1 MTDTSQEQTLND
13 KNINHISIAFMFVLF
28 AAVIFA
34 SDRAKEFVGAERTR
48 ALLEWQSKLDIVADS
63 RKDAIERWLTD
74 QEDILR
80 SLASNVSLQ
89 LYMSQIVADEAPDSF
104 EINSLRSLLTETGR
118 LSNFVLPRQ
127 FARIKANVSRP
138 LLSGMALTDV
148 NGNVLVSTSDMPN
161 IPKDMLHIL
170 KDATTN
176 EPVKTDM
183 YKGYNEMPTMAFA
196 VPVFPVQ
203 SDGRQLQNI
212 GYVVGIKVL
221 GDNFFNLLKQPGE
234 TLANSENYLVRVIND
249 EVEYISPLLDETKAF
264 GKKRPYD
271 VDRYTAPYLI
281 DSRGQFGVGHNYAGK
296 SVLVTG
302 RTIDGMPSW
311 MLVRSVSREE
321 ALGDIEKR
329 LDSLLTMLMMSI
341 LGVGLTMAVI
351 WKHSASVKSARA
363 AMLHSQAVKQ
373 LRQVSEFL
381 NLVSNSQL
389 SQIFVVNKNGKIT
402 FANQSMAK
410 NVNMHLSDIPGK
422 TLFDVMGVE
431 KASSIELLNKDAI
444 VSGEYKIEEHEFF
457 GRNNSSNLWEGVPGE
472 EDIFNRDGGSI
483 LEPVGDS
490 ADQKSEKSES
500 ACSSDRISPELK
512 EIYDHQVIISNH
524 IPLKDPNDNSI
535 NSVLVTLH
543 DVSDIMH
550 ERHKHEQ
557 SMREIVRALVNILDG
572 RDPYSAKHSMHVAE
586 VAIAIAKEMG
596 LDEDAIELVD
606 IAGSLMNTGK
616 IFVPRELLVKKR
628 ALSEKEK
635 GQLQKAIAKSAEI
648 ISGISF
654 DVPVMDAVQNSKE
667 CWDGSGPNGLR
678 KDSIPVGARIISIA
692 DAFVALASP
701 RAYREEKSF
710 DIAGDILM
718 EDSGKKYD
726 PKAVIALLN
735 IIKNRDAEKMW
746 GHFKDKKDESGMTGD
761 EKQLFE
767 DANTRR

>member
-1 MTDTSQEQTLND
+1 MTDTPQEQTVND
-13 KNINHISIAFMFVLF
+13 KSINHISIAFMFALF

-34 SDRAKEFVGAERTR
+34 SDRAKDFVASERTR
-48 ALLEWQSKLDIVADS
+48 ALQEWQAKLDIVADS
-63 RKDAIERWLTD
+63 RKEAVERWLSD
-74 QEDILR
+74 QEDVLR

-89 LYMSQIVADEAPDSF
+89 LYMSQIVADQAPDSF
-104 EINSLRSLLTETGR
+104 EINSLRSLLVETGR
-118 LSNFVLPRQ
+118 LSEFVLPRQ
-127 FARIKANVSRP
+127 FARVKANVSRP
-138 LLSGMALTDV
+138 RLSGIALTDV

-161 IPKDMLHIL
+161 IPKDMLNIL

-183 YKGYNEMPTMAFA
+183 YKGYNDMPTMAFA

-203 SDGRQLQNI
+203 SDGRELQNI

-221 GDNFFNLLKQPGE
+221 GDNFFGLLKQPGE
-234 TLANSENYLVRVIND
+234 TLQSSESYLVRVVND
-249 EVEYISPLLDETKAF
+249 EVEYISPLLDGTKAF

-271 VDRYTAPYLI
+271 VDRYTAPYLV
-281 DSRGQFGVGHNYAGK
+281 DNKGQFGVGHNYAGK

-302 RTIDGMPSW
+302 RTIEGMPSW
-311 MLVRSVSREE
+311 MLVRSVNRED
-321 ALGDIEKR
+321 ALGDVEKR
-329 LDSLLTMLMMSI
+329 LDSLLSILMLSI
-341 LGVGLTMAVI
+341 LGVGLTMAVV

-389 SQIFVVNKNGKIT
+389 SQIFVVNKEGKIT

-410 NVNMHLSDIPGK
+410 NVNMHLSDITGK

-457 GRNNSSNLWEGVPGE
+457 GRNNSCNLWEGAHGE
-472 EDIFNRDGGSI
+472 EDIFNRDGDSI
-483 LEPVGDS
+483 LEAVGDNES
-490 ADQKSEKSES
+490 ETTDQTQSII
-500 ACSSDRISPELK
+500 SDGISPELK
-512 EIYDHQVIISNH
+512 AIYDHQVIISNH
-524 IPLKDPNDNSI
+524 IPLKDPNDNNV

-550 ERHKHEQ
+550 ERRKQEQ
-557 SMREIVRALVNILDG
+557 SMREIVKALINILDG

-586 VAIAIAKEMG
+586 VAIEIAKEMG
-596 LDEDAIELVD
+596 LEENIVELVD

-616 IFVPRELLVKKR
+616 IFVPRELLVKKK

-635 GQLQKAIAKSAEI
+635 EQLQNAIAKSAEI

-654 DVPVMDAVQNSKE
+654 DVPVMEAVQNSKE
-667 CWDGSGPNGLR
+667 CWDGSGPNGLVG
-678 KDSIPVGARIISIA
+678 DNIPVGARIISIA

-710 DIAGDILM
+710 DMAGDILM

-726 PKAVIALLN
+726 PKAAVALLN

-746 GHFKDKKDESGMTGD
+746 GHFKSKEKSAMSQE
-761 EKQLFE
+761 EKQLLE